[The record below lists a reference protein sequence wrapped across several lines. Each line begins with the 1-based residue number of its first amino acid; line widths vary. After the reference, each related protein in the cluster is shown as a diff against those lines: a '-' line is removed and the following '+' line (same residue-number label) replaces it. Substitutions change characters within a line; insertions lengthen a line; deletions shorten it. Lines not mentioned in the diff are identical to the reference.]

1 VFQVHVIIS
10 LTIKLDTLSGGL
22 SGASASATNCG
33 PRAEPPIPID
43 SI

>member
-1 VFQVHVIIS
+1 VFWVHVIIS
-10 LTIKLDTLSGGL
+10 QTIEIDTLSGGL

-33 PRAEPPIPID
+33 PRAEPPIPTD